1 MSVGRR
7 SEVQWIVPAGES
19 QIWRKMS
26 QTVESLNARTRHSRT
41 VGTEGGGC
49 SQRDVLEDNCELDPG
64 EGWLSWIL
72 AA

>member
-1 MSVGRR
+1 MGVGRR
-7 SEVQWIVPAGES
+7 PKVQWIVAAGES
-19 QIWRKMS
+19 HLWRKM
-26 QTVESLNARTRHSRT
+26 TAESLNARPRHSRA
-41 VGTEGGGC
+41 VGTEVAC